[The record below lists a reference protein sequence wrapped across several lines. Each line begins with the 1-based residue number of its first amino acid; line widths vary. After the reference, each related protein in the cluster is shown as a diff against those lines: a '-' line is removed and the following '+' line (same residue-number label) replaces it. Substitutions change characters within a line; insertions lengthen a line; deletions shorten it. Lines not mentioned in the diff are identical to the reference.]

1 MQDTTVNML
10 ASNIVNI
17 ADSLIQ
23 NEIKLSEA
31 IKLFVSKGGNVSDVL
46 TTVRTIDKTV
56 ISIKALRDGK
66 LGNPK
71 YALALTRY
79 ERINK
84 AHQRAF
90 PKVASTTT
98 TSKRGTKSA
107 AKKDNKKVSILQW
120 KVDALNLTKINK
132 KIIAT
137 IQKMEKPNFDAARVI
152 AAYQV
157 CNDQLIPK
165 K

>member
-1 MQDTTVNML
+1 MTTLKCM
-10 ASNIVNI
+10 ATNIVKN
-17 ADSLIQ
+17 ADSLI
-23 NEIKLSEA
+23 ESEYKLSDA
-31 IKLFVSKGGNVSDVL
+31 ISLFVEKGGKISDVL
-46 TTVRTIDKTV
+46 DTVRTIDKVV
-56 ISIKALRDGK
+56 ISIKVLRDGK

-84 AHQRAF
+84 AHQRLF
-90 PKVASTTT
+90 PKVASAT
-98 TSKRGTKSA
+98 TSKRGTKGT
-107 AKKDNKKVSILQW
+107 AKKGKPVGVIGSASGLVK
-120 KVDALNLTKINK
+120 LNRQ
-132 KIIAT
+132 IIAT
-137 IQKMEKPNFDAARVI
+137 IQKIEKPDFDAARVI

>member
-98 TSKRGTKSA
+98 TSKRGTKGT
-107 AKKDNKKVSILQW
+107 AKKGKPVGVVGSASGLVK
-120 KVDALNLTKINK
+120 LNRQ
-132 KIIAT
+132 IIAT
-137 IQKMEKPNFDAARVI
+137 IQKIEKPDFDAARVI